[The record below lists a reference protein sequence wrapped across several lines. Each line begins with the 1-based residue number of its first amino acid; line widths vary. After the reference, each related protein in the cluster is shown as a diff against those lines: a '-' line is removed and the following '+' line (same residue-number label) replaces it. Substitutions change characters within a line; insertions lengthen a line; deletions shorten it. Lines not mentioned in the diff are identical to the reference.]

1 MGNDV
6 ELGFESA
13 LYVNTG
19 TFGAPVWSEIDLAR
33 DVESLGE
40 VAKIDATTRRTA
52 RNRYVANVP
61 GLREQGWRVPTLIP
75 AAGEVNAAYDA
86 ILDGFNDGTDVD
98 ILHVEGGI
106 ITTDGLNAKR
116 AVCGVF
122 GGAKSEPLTDVSSRD
137 FELSFTLNDDQDVP
151 QDGTTSGG
159 EFVPSS

>member
-6 ELGFESA
+6 ELGFQSA

-19 TFGAPVWSEIDLAR
+19 TWAVPVWSEIDLAR
-33 DVESLGE
+33 DVESLAE

-86 ILDGFNDGTDVD
+86 LKAAFDDGTSVDV
-98 ILHVEGGI
+98 LHVEGGTI
-106 ITTDGLNAKR
+106 DVDGLNAKR